1 MIMVETVLKN
11 RTDQC
16 PGTLSNVLEFL
27 SQKEHKP
34 CLASLTSWEIEWKW
48 EKAWSVFSENL
59 SSALVQVQFWNSR
72 FKPEGREWLQANIP
86 CMFVYAAFLKYRSFT
101 RCIWH
106 CLTYMERCL
115 HLFFLFLAAM
125 LGTQLNDLVTS
136 NQIDVKAVVQ
146 LDKYVC
152 NTIQETR

>member
-1 MIMVETVLKN
+1 
-11 RTDQC
+11 
-16 PGTLSNVLEFL
+16 
-27 SQKEHKP
+27 
-34 CLASLTSWEIEWKW
+34 
-48 EKAWSVFSENL
+48 
-59 SSALVQVQFWNSR
+59 
-72 FKPEGREWLQANIP
+72 
-86 CMFVYAAFLKYRSFT
+86 
-101 RCIWH
+101 
-106 CLTYMERCL
+106 MERCL